1 MSSCRKPRSH
11 PANVL
16 ISSVRD
22 VLVGEG
28 FVQRHR
34 SLSGSVYLTLPPE
47 SFLLRL
53 AHHALPRR
61 FCTWDRRDIALSVRL
76 IPSSGEAR
84 ALAMGIAWRYLAAC
98 GKKERRR
105 QRPVD
110 AGPADTRF

>member
-28 FVQRHR
+28 FVQKHR
-34 SLSGSVYLTLPPE
+34 SLSGSVYLMLPSE

-53 AHHALPRR
+53 SHHSLPRKFR
-61 FCTWDRRDIALSVRL
+61 TSGRRDIALGVRL
-76 IPSSGEAR
+76 IPASGEVR
-84 ALAMGIAWRYLAAC
+84 VLAMGIAWRYLAAC
-98 GKKERRR
+98 EKKECRR